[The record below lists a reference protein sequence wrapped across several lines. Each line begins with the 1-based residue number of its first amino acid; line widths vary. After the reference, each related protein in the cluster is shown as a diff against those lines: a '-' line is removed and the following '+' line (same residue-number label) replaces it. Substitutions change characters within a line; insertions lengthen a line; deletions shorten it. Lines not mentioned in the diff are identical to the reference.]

1 MEKELT
7 ARESSE
13 QLWYKQAADKIFN
26 LLEVNRNHASLSS
39 KRWAWELI
47 QNAKDVPNKYGKVSI
62 EIERV
67 SERELLFKHN
77 GNPFDLEKNIWGL
90 IRQVSSKSSVNK
102 DEEIT
107 GKFGTGFIC
116 THLLSDVIVVRGV
129 LKYKGYR
136 QFVLELDR
144 RGETSEELA
153 LRIKE
158 TEKPFFDA
166 EKYFSEIKDYEE
178 NRTEG
183 DYDTEFI
190 YTLDSEEKVKAAV
203 VGLDDLVNTMPITLV
218 IQANKIKKVHVIDRV
233 RKTDVTYECEPHPLN
248 ENVVFS
254 EIKIND
260 IVRQN
265 KQCKQYL
272 SYVTDEVVLTTE
284 VVKTENGYTLVKR
297 GNEQPVLYR
306 DFPLIGSER
315 FHFPYSLDGFRFN
328 PTEKRDGVHLNSRE
342 SRFARDNRRII
353 NHAVEA
359 SLKFNEWLIAHGATN
374 RYLMAYSQKP
384 EVDYDKDVALPWI
397 NQLQANW
404 RAQLL
409 EQQLVE
415 SEDGVHSVK
424 EISVPSFPGGAR
436 ANAEFFDLLDGFYI
450 GRGYLPKKQYQEGW
464 LKVLNADY
472 KVWNA
477 NLKYDKDDFLKDL
490 SDLGSVD
497 ALCQKLNKDE
507 QTILEWL
514 NKVYA
519 FLIEHKCQDDLK
531 EYAIVPNEEGVFMCI
546 DELCSDQTNPIPS
559 ELRSIYNEVSDTAIE
574 NELVHM
580 GIDASIFDSNIDKF
594 DLKDIVDWF
603 NGGIES
609 REWSSEEKDTVVYAL
624 ISLMPQ
630 VADVGYKKR
639 RESMYRFSSAY
650 REMDELQTVAVEDLH
665 LWEKADEYWFNN
677 SYVGIEDAN
686 KVSTLSEEFFLSEKT
701 EEETL
706 NWLNEYI
713 AFYRDNSHGDLI
725 KECSVFPDQLH
736 LELKPLDKSRYD
748 AGIPEAFKDLADYAE
763 DTSFDTDK
771 YRSVLLH
778 SAIKGYE
785 QHNPLKLSEVYEFVK
800 ESFDDARDND
810 RKIIAMQTIAIVL
823 GSDDESS
830 KQNRIY
836 DFVKTVL
843 ADEMPDKSLVETADG
858 FKWDFANKYCLR
870 MVCEKISESDNL
882 SGLSEL
888 SDELSDKSD
897 SDLIE
902 WLDELIEFLHS
913 NKTYWSIVSDEDD
926 GIGIW
931 LNQHNDFCRLQD
943 LRIDGG
949 IPDELKDLCEDNKHI
964 DWDLRADMYSLD
976 AQCEKYITDEISLKD
991 VGEYIDDK
999 IKEFDK
1005 DGNNLREKEFSSLVA
1020 GLEMLRSKISELNDV
1035 MPYYEEHRCRLIV
1048 MNLEGKKMDLIG
1060 RLAQAGDDIL
1070 DLLTKLADCSPE
1082 EIMRFLNSRN
1092 NADEKGTERSEADGN
1107 QSISVPELTAMVPD
1121 PENNG
1126 TLTERHISVSE
1137 AQYSGLSLEEIKGYV
1152 SEAKRQVVEYF
1163 KRLNDKK
1170 HLGLKFDENRIAMDS
1185 YSQLYGI
1192 YDKNGNELPIV
1203 VHSYRGPQYRYFDL
1217 NPYDWYVLSKPGSRL
1232 WVFTGLKLECIPMYA
1247 LPIRRIQV
1255 SLPDGM
1261 PKRERAA
1268 MLTLMQAMKQ
1278 YSPGNVRFDFGNCMP
1293 YQGFDDAVPF
1303 DYIPDELKEC
1313 TKGITMLCNEK
1324 LPTLEDVFNNG
1335 KNIPLHA
1342 IAEGTSYAEAIK
1354 ETGEETMREMFA
1366 NTEANPETP
1375 TVGAGLDSI
1384 L

>member
-1 MEKELT
+1 MAKESTMDKALDDAVYKMAANKIWQKLDEVKDDSNIS
-7 ARESSE
+7 AR
-13 QLWYKQAADKIFN
+13 
-26 LLEVNRNHASLSS
+26 
-39 KRWAWELI
+39 RWVWELI
-47 QNAKDVPNKYGKVSI
+47 QNAKDVPNRFGRVSI
-62 EIERV
+62 EIELV
-67 SERELLFKHN
+67 SENELQFKHN
-77 GNPFDLEKNIWGL
+77 GNPFEEEDVAAL
-90 IRQVSSKSSVNK
+90 ILPTSSKSATNK
-102 DEEIT
+102 DENVT
-107 GKFGTGFIC
+107 GMFGTGFIC
-116 THLLSDVIVVRGV
+116 THLLSDVIKIKGV
-129 LKYKGYR
+129 LKSGGYR
-136 QFVLELDR
+136 QFELVLDR
-144 RGETSEELA
+144 SGNSSDDLKPRIRTLKELF
-153 LRIKE
+153 REPDKHFKE
-158 TEKPFFDA
+158 N
-166 EKYFSEIKDYEE
+166 IGYEE
-178 NRTEG
+178 KRQET
-183 DYDTEFI
+183 DYDTIFV
-190 YTLDSEEKVKAAV
+190 YNLKTSDNYKDAV
-203 VGLDDLVNTMPITLV
+203 AGLDDLENTLPITLV
-218 IQANKIKKVHVIDRV
+218 TQAKKIKQVRVIDRV
-233 RKTDVTYECEPHPLN
+233 RGKDVTYECKTQPLGG
-248 ENVVFS
+248 NVIFS
-254 EIKIND
+254 EIRIND
-260 IVRQN
+260 TT
-265 KQCKQYL
+265 KQYL
-272 SYVTDEVVLTTE
+272 SYITDQVALTTE
-284 VVKTENGYTLVKR
+284 VLRNENRYSLIKR
-297 GNEQPVLYR
+297 DNMQPILYR
-306 DFPLIGSER
+306 DFPLIGSEKFFFPYTLNG
-315 FHFPYSLDGFRFN
+315 FHFH
-328 PTEKRDGVHLNSRE
+328 PTEKRNSIFLNRNTTKAKENRE
-342 SRFARDNRRII
+342 II

-630 VADVGYKKR
+630 MADVGYKKR

-650 REMDELQTVAVEDLH
+650 REMDELQTVVVEDLH

-677 SYVGIEDAN
+677 SYAGIEKAK
-686 KVSTLSEEFFLSEKT
+686 KVSTMSEKFFLLERT

-725 KECSVFPDQLH
+725 KECSVFPDQNWR
-736 LELKPLDKSRYD
+736 ELKPLDELRYD

-763 DTSFDTDK
+763 DTSFETDK
-771 YRSVLLH
+771 YRSVLLNK
-778 SAIKGYE
+778 AIKGYE
-785 QHNPLKLSEVYEFVK
+785 QHNPLKLSDVYEFVK
-800 ESFDDARDND
+800 ESFDDSRDDD
-810 RKIIAMQTIAIVL
+810 REVIAKQTIAIVL

-836 DFVKTVL
+836 GFVKMVL
-843 ADEMPDKSLVETADG
+843 ADDMPDKSLVESADG
-858 FKWDFANKYCLR
+858 FKWDFANEYCLR
-870 MVCEKISESDNL
+870 MICEKISESENL
-882 SGLSEL
+882 SGLCEL
-888 SDELSDKSD
+888 SDELSDKSNQE
-897 SDLIE
+897 LIE
-902 WLDELIEFLHS
+902 WVDELIEFLHS
-913 NKTYWSIVSDEDD
+913 NKTYWSIISDEDE

-949 IPDELKDLCEDNKHI
+949 IPEELKNLCENNKHI

-976 AQCEKYITDEISLKD
+976 AQCGKYVTDEISLKE
-991 VGEYIDDK
+991 VGEYIDRI
-999 IKEFDK
+999 IKEYVDEKNNMQEK
-1005 DGNNLREKEFSSLVA
+1005 DFVALVF
-1020 GLEMLRSKISELNDV
+1020 GLKKILKSNPELKDV
-1035 MPYYEEHRCRLIV
+1035 MKYFEKKKHSLYVWTLGEGETMDLVGEIIQAGNDKLRIV
-1048 MNLEGKKMDLIG
+1048 RQILEGRSVEDLA
-1060 RLAQAGDDIL
+1060 RVCDIL
-1070 DLLTKLADCSPE
+1070 D
-1082 EIMRFLNSRN
+1082 
-1092 NADEKGTERSEADGN
+1092 NAQEGGPIVSLEPR
-1107 QSISVPELTAMVPD
+1107 PELTAIMPD
-1121 PENNG
+1121 LENNG
-1126 TLTERHISVSE
+1126 ALTERRVTVSE
-1137 AQYSGLSLEEIKGYV
+1137 AQYSGLSLEEIKGFV

-1163 KRLNDKK
+1163 KRLNDKE
-1170 HLGLKFDENRIAMDS
+1170 HRGLKFDENRIAMDS

-1203 VHSYRGPQYRYFDL
+1203 VHSYRGPQYRYFDI
-1217 NPYDWYVLSKPGSRL
+1217 NPYDWYVLSKPGSML
-1232 WVFTGLKLECIPMYA
+1232 WVVTGDGLKCIPMYA
-1247 LPIRRIQV
+1247 LPIRKIQIP
-1255 SLPDGM
+1255 LPDGM
-1261 PKRERAA
+1261 PKRERTA

-1278 YSPGNVRFDFGNCMP
+1278 YSLGNVRFDFGNCMP
-1293 YQGFDDAVPF
+1293 YQGFDDAVVF
-1303 DYIPDELKEC
+1303 DYIPDVLKKC
-1313 TKGITMLCNEK
+1313 TQGITMLCNEK
-1324 LPTLEDVFNNG
+1324 LPALEDVFNNG

>member
-233 RKTDVTYECEPHPLN
+233 RKTDVTYECEPHPLS

-306 DFPLIGSER
+306 YFPLIGSER

-415 SEDGVHSVK
+415 SEDGIHSVN

-477 NLKYDKDDFLKDL
+477 NLKYEKDDFLKDL

-507 QTILEWL
+507 QMVLEWL

-559 ELRSIYNEVSDTAIE
+559 ELRSIYNKVSDTAIE
-574 NELVHM
+574 DELVHM

-594 DLKDIVDWF
+594 DLKDIIDWF
-603 NGGIES
+603 NGRIES

-630 VADVGYKKR
+630 VADDGYKKR

-686 KVSTLSEEFFLSEKT
+686 KVSTMSENFFLSEKT
-701 EEETL
+701 EEQTL

-736 LELKPLDKSRYD
+736 LELKPLDKLHYD
-748 AGIPEAFKDLADYAE
+748 AGIPEAFKDLANYAY
-763 DTSFDTDK
+763 DK
-771 YRSVLLH
+771 SLKWDIFRHQLLN
-778 SAIKGYE
+778 SAIYGYE
-785 QHNPLKLSEVYEFVK
+785 QHNPLKLGEVYEYVK
-800 ESFDDARDND
+800 KKFDENNSD
-810 RKIIAMQTIAIVL
+810 KETIAKQTIAIVL

-830 KQNRIY
+830 KQNRVY
-836 DFVKTVL
+836 DFVKEAL
-843 ADEMPDKSLVETADG
+843 GDEMPDKSPVETADG

-870 MVCEKISESDNL
+870 MVCEKISESENL

-902 WLDELIEFLHS
+902 WVDELIEFLHS
-913 NKTYWSIVSDEDD
+913 NKTYWSIISDEEE

-943 LRIDGG
+943 LRIDGD
-949 IPDELKDLCEDNKHI
+949 IPEELKDLCENNKHI

-1048 MNLEGKKMDLIG
+1048 MNLEGKKMGLIG

-1121 PENNG
+1121 FENNG
-1126 TLTERHISVSE
+1126 ALTERRVTVSE
-1137 AQYSGLSLEEIKGYV
+1137 AQYSGLSMEEIKEYV
-1152 SEAKRQVVEYF
+1152 SEAKRQVVEYL
-1163 KRLNDKK
+1163 KKLNEQK
-1170 HLGLKFDENRIAMDS
+1170 HLGLTFDEKRIAMDS

-1203 VHSYRGPQYRYFDL
+1203 AHSYRDPQYRYFDL
-1217 NPYDWYVLSKPGSRL
+1217 NPYDWYVLGKPGSML
-1232 WVFTGLKLECIPMYA
+1232 WVVTGMGLKCIPMYA
-1247 LPIRRIQV
+1247 LPIRKIQI

-1293 YQGFDDAVPF
+1293 YQGFDNAVPF
-1303 DYIPDELKEC
+1303 DYIPDELKKC
-1313 TKGITMLCNEK
+1313 TKDITMLCDDK
-1324 LPTLEDVFNNG
+1324 LPVLEDVFNSG
-1335 KNIPLHA
+1335 RNIPLLTL
-1342 IAEGTSYAEAIK
+1342 AEGISYAEAIE
-1354 ETGEETMREMFA
+1354 ETGGESMREMFA
-1366 NTEANPETP
+1366 TTEANPETP
-1375 TVGAGLDSI
+1375 AVGADENALF
-1384 L
+1384 

>member
-1 MEKELT
+1 MGKELT

-178 NRTEG
+178 NRAEG

-233 RKTDVTYECEPHPLN
+233 RKTDVTYECEPHPLS

-272 SYVTDEVVLTTE
+272 SYVTDEVILTTE

-297 GNEQPVLYR
+297 GDEQPVLYR

-315 FHFPYSLDGFRFN
+315 FYFPYSLDGFRFN

-353 NHAVEA
+353 DHAVEA
-359 SLKFNEWLIAHGATN
+359 SLKFNEWLIAHNATN
-374 RYLMAYSQKP
+374 RYLIAYSPKPKP
-384 EVDYDKDVALPWI
+384 EVDYDEDVALPWI

-404 RAQLL
+404 RAKLL

-415 SEDGVHSVK
+415 SEDGIHSVN
-424 EISVPSFPGGAR
+424 EISVPSFPGGAS
-436 ANAEFFDLLDGFYI
+436 ANAEFFNLLDGFYI

-464 LKVLNADY
+464 LKILNADY

-477 NLKYDKDDFLKDL
+477 KLKYEKDDFLKDL

-507 QTILEWL
+507 QTVLAWL
-514 NKVYA
+514 NKVYV
-519 FLIEHKCQDDLK
+519 FLIKHKCQDDLK

-559 ELRSIYNEVSDTAIE
+559 ELRSIYNKVSDTAIE
-574 NELVHM
+574 DELVHD
-580 GIDASIFDSNIDKF
+580 GIDASIFDSNIEKF
-594 DLKDIVDWF
+594 DLKDIIDWF
-603 NGGIES
+603 NGRIES

-630 VADVGYKKR
+630 VADDGYKKR
-639 RESMYRFSSAY
+639 RKSMYRFSSAY

-665 LWEKADEYWFNN
+665 LWEKADGYWFNN
-677 SYVGIEDAN
+677 SYAGIEKAE
-686 KVSTLSEEFFLSEKT
+686 KVSTMSEEFFLSGKT

-713 AFYRDNSHGDLI
+713 AFYRDNTHGDLI
-725 KECSVFPDQLH
+725 KERSVFPDQLH
-736 LELKPLDKSRYD
+736 LKLKPLDELRYD

-771 YRSVLLH
+771 YRSLLLNR
-778 SAIKGYE
+778 AIKGYE
-785 QHNPLKLSEVYEFVK
+785 QHNPLKISDVYEFVK
-800 ESFDDARDND
+800 ESFDDSRDDD
-810 RKIIAMQTIAIVL
+810 RGVIAKQTIAIVL

-836 DFVKTVL
+836 GFVKMVL
-843 ADEMPDKSLVETADG
+843 ADDMPDKSLVESADG
-858 FKWDFANKYCLR
+858 FKWEFANEYCLR
-870 MVCEKISESDNL
+870 MVCEKISESENL

-897 SDLIE
+897 SGLIE
-902 WLDELIEFLHS
+902 WVDELIEFLHS
-913 NKTYWSIVSDEDD
+913 NKTYWSIISDEDE

-949 IPDELKDLCEDNKHI
+949 IPEELKDLCENNKHI

-976 AQCEKYITDEISLKD
+976 AQNGKYVDGEISLKE
-991 VGEYIDDK
+991 VGEHIDRT
-999 IKEFDK
+999 IKEYVDENNNKQEK
-1005 DGNNLREKEFSSLVA
+1005 DFVALVF
-1020 GLEMLRSKISELNDV
+1020 GLKKILKSNPELKDV
-1035 MPYYEEHRCRLIV
+1035 MKYFEKKKHSLYVWTLGEGETMDLVGEIIQAGVDELRIV
-1048 MNLEGKKMDLIG
+1048 KRILEGRNVEDLA
-1060 RLAQAGDDIL
+1060 RVCDIL
-1070 DLLTKLADCSPE
+1070 DNAQEGGSIVSPE
-1082 EIMRFLNSRN
+1082 PR
-1092 NADEKGTERSEADGN
+1092 
-1107 QSISVPELTAMVPD
+1107 PELTAMMPD
-1121 PENNG
+1121 LENNG
-1126 TLTERHISVSE
+1126 TLTTRQITVSE
-1137 AQYSGLSLEEIKGYV
+1137 VQYSGLSLEEIVEYV

-1163 KRLNDKK
+1163 KRLNEKQN
-1170 HLGLKFDENRIAMDS
+1170 LGLRFDENRIAMDS

-1192 YDKNGNELPIV
+1192 YDKDGNELPIV
-1203 VHSYRGPQYRYFDL
+1203 VHSYKGPQYRYFDL
-1217 NPYDWYVLSKPGSRL
+1217 NPYDWYVLGKPGSML
-1232 WVFTGLKLECIPMYA
+1232 WVVTGMGLKCIPMYA
-1247 LPIRRIQV
+1247 LPIRKIQI

-1261 PKRERAA
+1261 SKRERAA

-1293 YQGFDDAVPF
+1293 YQGFDDAASF
-1303 DYIPDELKEC
+1303 DYIPDELKKC
-1313 TKGITMLCNEK
+1313 TEGITMLCDEK
-1324 LPTLEDVFNNG
+1324 LPALEDVFNNG
-1335 KNIPLHA
+1335 KNIPLHT
-1342 IAEGTSYAEAIK
+1342 IAEGTSYAEAIN
-1354 ETGEETMREMFA
+1354 ETGDESMREMFLT
-1366 NTEANPETP
+1366 TEASPEVP
-1375 TVGAGLDSI
+1375 TVGAGLESI

>member
-158 TEKPFFDA
+158 TEKPFFEA

-497 ALCQKLNKDE
+497 ALYQKLNKDE

-736 LELKPLDKSRYD
+736 LELKPLDKLRYD

-785 QHNPLKLSEVYEFVK
+785 QHNPLKLSEVYEFVE
-800 ESFDDARDND
+800 ESFDDSRDDD
-810 RKIIAMQTIAIVL
+810 REVIAKQTIAIVL
-823 GSDDESS
+823 SSDDESS
-830 KQNRIY
+830 KQNRVY
-836 DFVKTVL
+836 GFVKTVL
-843 ADEMPDKSLVETADG
+843 GEEMPDKSLVETADG
-858 FKWDFANKYCLR
+858 FKWDFANEYCLR

-949 IPDELKDLCEDNKHI
+949 IPEELKDLCENNKHI

-976 AQCEKYITDEISLKD
+976 AQCGKYVTDEISLKE
-991 VGEYIDDK
+991 VGEYIDRI
-999 IKEFDK
+999 IKEYVEENNNRQEK
-1005 DGNNLREKEFSSLVA
+1005 DFVALVF
-1020 GLEMLRSKISELNDV
+1020 GLKKILKSNPELKDV
-1035 MPYYEEHRCRLIV
+1035 MKYFEKKEHSLYVWTLGEGETMDLVGEIIQAGNDKLRIV
-1048 MNLEGKKMDLIG
+1048 KQILEGRSVEDLA
-1060 RLAQAGDDIL
+1060 RVCDIL
-1070 DLLTKLADCSPE
+1070 D
-1082 EIMRFLNSRN
+1082 
-1092 NADEKGTERSEADGN
+1092 NAQEGGPIVSLDP
-1107 QSISVPELTAMVPD
+1107 QPELTAMVPD
-1121 PENNG
+1121 LENNG
-1126 TLTERHISVSE
+1126 ALTERQISVSE
-1137 AQYSGLSLEEIKGYV
+1137 VQYSGMSLEEIKGYV

-1163 KRLNDKK
+1163 KRLNDKE
-1170 HLGLKFDENRIAMDS
+1170 HRGLKFDENRIAMDS

-1217 NPYDWYVLSKPGSRL
+1217 NPYDWYVLSKPGSML
-1232 WVFTGLKLECIPMYA
+1232 WVVTWSGLKCIPMYA
-1247 LPIRRIQV
+1247 LPIRRIQI

-1261 PKRERAA
+1261 SKRERAA

-1278 YSPGNVRFDFGNCMP
+1278 YSPENVRFDFGNCMP
-1293 YQGFDDAVPF
+1293 YQGFDDDVPF
-1303 DYIPDELKEC
+1303 DYIPNDLKKC
-1313 TKGITMLCNEK
+1313 TKGITMLCDEK
-1324 LPTLEDVFNNG
+1324 LPALEDVFNNG
-1335 KNIPLHA
+1335 KNIPLLTL
-1342 IAEGTSYAEAIK
+1342 AEGTSLAEAID
-1354 ETGEETMREMFA
+1354 ETGDETMRKMFA
-1366 NTEANPETP
+1366 TTEASPEVP
-1375 TVGAGLDSI
+1375 TVGAGLESI

>member
-13 QLWYKQAADKIFN
+13 QFWYKQAADKIFN

-77 GNPFDLEKNIWGL
+77 GNPFDLEKNIWAL

-129 LKYKGYR
+129 LKHKGYR

-233 RKTDVTYECEPHPLN
+233 RKTGVTYECEPHPLS

-272 SYVTDEVVLTTE
+272 SYVTDEVILTTE

-297 GNEQPVLYR
+297 GDEQPVLYR

-315 FHFPYSLDGFRFN
+315 FYFPYSLDGFRFN

-353 NHAVEA
+353 DHAVEA
-359 SLKFNEWLIAHGATN
+359 SLKFNEWLIAHNATN
-374 RYLMAYSQKP
+374 RYLMAYSPKPKP
-384 EVDYDKDVALPWI
+384 EVDYDEDVALPWI

-404 RAQLL
+404 RAKLL

-415 SEDGVHSVK
+415 SEDGIHSVN
-424 EISVPSFPGGAR
+424 EISVPSFPGGAS
-436 ANAEFFDLLDGFYI
+436 ANAEFFNLLDGFYI

-497 ALCQKLNKDE
+497 ALCQKLNKGE
-507 QTILEWL
+507 QTVLAWL
-514 NKVYA
+514 NKVYV
-519 FLIEHKCQDDLK
+519 FLIKHKCQDDLK

-559 ELRSIYNEVSDTAIE
+559 ELRSIYNKVSDTAIE
-574 NELVHM
+574 DELVHD

-594 DLKDIVDWF
+594 DLKDIIDWF
-603 NGGIES
+603 NGRIES

-630 VADVGYKKR
+630 VADEGYKKR

-650 REMDELQTVAVEDLH
+650 RELDELQTVAVEDLH

-677 SYVGIEDAN
+677 SYAGIEEAKD
-686 KVSTLSEEFFLSEKT
+686 VSTMSGKFFLLLRLNED
-701 EEETL
+701 TL

-736 LELKPLDKSRYD
+736 LELKPLNKLRYD
-748 AGIPEAFKDLADYAE
+748 AGIPEAFKDLANYAY
-763 DTSFDTDK
+763 DK
-771 YRSVLLH
+771 SLKWDIFRHQLLN
-778 SAIKGYE
+778 SAIYGYE
-785 QHNPLKLSEVYEFVK
+785 QHNPLKLGEVYEYVK
-800 ESFDDARDND
+800 SEFD
-810 RKIIAMQTIAIVL
+810 KINSDKQVIAKQTIAIVL
-823 GSDDESS
+823 SSDDESS
-830 KQNRIY
+830 KQNRVY
-836 DFVKTVL
+836 GFVKTVL
-843 ADEMPDKSLVETADG
+843 GEDMPDKSLVETADG
-858 FKWDFANKYCLR
+858 FKWDFANEYCLR
-870 MVCEKISESDNL
+870 MICEKISESENL
-882 SGLSEL
+882 SGLCEL
-888 SDELSDKSD
+888 SDELSDKSNQE
-897 SDLIE
+897 LIE
-902 WLDELIEFLHS
+902 WVDELIEFLHS
-913 NKTYWSIVSDEDD
+913 NKTYWSIISDEDE

-949 IPDELKDLCEDNKHI
+949 IPEELKNLCENNKHI

-976 AQCEKYITDEISLKD
+976 AQCGKYVTDEISLKE
-991 VGEYIDDK
+991 VGEYIDRI
-999 IKEFDK
+999 IKEYVDEKNNMQEK
-1005 DGNNLREKEFSSLVA
+1005 DFVALVF
-1020 GLEMLRSKISELNDV
+1020 GLKKILKSNPELKDV
-1035 MPYYEEHRCRLIV
+1035 MKYFEKKKHSLYVWTLGEGETMDLVGEIIQAGNDKLRIV
-1048 MNLEGKKMDLIG
+1048 RQILEGRSVEDLA
-1060 RLAQAGDDIL
+1060 RVCDIL
-1070 DLLTKLADCSPE
+1070 D
-1082 EIMRFLNSRN
+1082 
-1092 NADEKGTERSEADGN
+1092 NAQEGGPIVSLEPR
-1107 QSISVPELTAMVPD
+1107 PELTAIMPD
-1121 PENNG
+1121 LENNG
-1126 TLTERHISVSE
+1126 ALTERRVTVSE
-1137 AQYSGLSLEEIKGYV
+1137 AQYSGLSLEEIKGFV

-1163 KRLNDKK
+1163 KRLNDKE
-1170 HLGLKFDENRIAMDS
+1170 HRGLKFDENRIAMDS

-1203 VHSYRGPQYRYFDL
+1203 VHSYRGPQYRYFDI
-1217 NPYDWYVLSKPGSRL
+1217 NPYDWYVLSKPGSML
-1232 WVFTGLKLECIPMYA
+1232 WVVTGDGLKCIPMYA
-1247 LPIRRIQV
+1247 LPIRKIQIP
-1255 SLPDGM
+1255 LPDGM
-1261 PKRERAA
+1261 PKRERTA

-1293 YQGFDDAVPF
+1293 YQGFDDAVAF
-1303 DYIPDELKEC
+1303 DYIPDVLKKC
-1313 TKGITMLCNEK
+1313 TQGITMLCNEK
-1324 LPTLEDVFNNG
+1324 LPALEDVFNNG

-1366 NTEANPETP
+1366 NTEANLETP